1 MARAKPDQNT
11 ASDGSDVRMVG
22 ARRSPS
28 QERSQETVQR
38 IFAAASRLLGR
49 GVPLEDV
56 TTGMIASEAEV
67 SVGALY
73 RFFPDKQAIVDA
85 IAARHLEDFQGLLI
99 QGLMFNPPEDGQAL
113 LGAVIDAFVEFLDER
128 PDFKT
133 IAYGG
138 RYISSAARESHSA
151 PKGGLAGMVKSF
163 MVEGLGIE
171 PTPELDLRLRIVT
184 VAGDRL
190 LAYALEQPTVEER
203 DQIVGE
209 MKTLLGSYFFA
220 DSEEDEPA

>member
-1 MARAKPDQNT
+1 MRMAKVKPDHNT
-11 ASDGSDVRMVG
+11 AGDSSDVRMVG

-56 TTGMIASEAEV
+56 TTGMIAGEAEV

-99 QGLMFNPPEDGQAL
+99 QGLMFSPPADGPSL
-113 LGAVIDAFVEFLDER
+113 LGAVIDAFVAFLDDR
-128 PDFKT
+128 PDFRT

-138 RYISSAARESHSA
+138 RYVSSAAREGHSK
-151 PKGGLAGMVKSF
+151 PEGGLAGMVKGF
-163 MVEGLGIE
+163 MVDGLGIE
-171 PTPELDLRLRIVT
+171 STPELDLRLRIVT
-184 VAGDRL
+184 EAGDRL
-190 LAYALEQPTVEER
+190 LAYALDQPTVEER
-203 DQIVGE
+203 DRVVGE
-209 MKTLLGSYFFA
+209 MKKLLGSYFFA
-220 DSEEDEPA
+220 EDDEA

>member
-1 MARAKPDQNT
+1 MAREKADQNT
-11 ASDGSDVRMVG
+11 ASDGTDVRMVG
-22 ARRSPS
+22 ARRNPS

-56 TTGMIASEAEV
+56 TTGMIAGEAEV

-99 QGLMFNPPEDGQAL
+99 QGLMFAPPEDGPAL
-113 LGAVIDAFVEFLDER
+113 LGAVIDAFVAFLDDR

-138 RYISSAARESHSA
+138 RYVSSAARESQSG
-151 PKGGLAGMVKSF
+151 PEGGLAGMVKGF
-163 MVEGLGIE
+163 LVEGLGIE
-171 PTPELDLRLRIVT
+171 STPELDLRLRIVT
-184 VAGDRL
+184 EAGDRL
-190 LAYALEQPTVEER
+190 LAYALDQPTPAER
-203 DQIVGE
+203 DRVVGE
-209 MKTLLGSYFFA
+209 MKKMLGTYFFA
-220 DSEEDEPA
+220 DSEED

>member
-1 MARAKPDQNT
+1 MAKPKPDQST
-11 ASDGSDVRMVG
+11 ASGDGSDVRMVG

-56 TTGMIASEAEV
+56 TTGMIAGEAEV

-99 QGLMFNPPEDGQAL
+99 QGLMFNPPEDGPSL
-113 LGAVIDAFVEFLDER
+113 LGAVIDAFVDFLDER

-138 RYISSAARESHSA
+138 RYVSSAAREGHSA
-151 PKGGLAGMVKSF
+151 PEGGLAGMVKGF
-163 MVEGLGIE
+163 LVDGLGIE
-171 PTPELDLRLRIVT
+171 STPELDLRLRIVT
-184 VAGDRL
+184 EAGDRL
-190 LAYALEQPTVEER
+190 LAYALDQPTRVER
-203 DQIVGE
+203 DRVVGE
-209 MKTLLGSYFFA
+209 MKKMLGTYFFA
-220 DSEEDEPA
+220 DSEED